1 MTSSSSGAGGGPD
14 DTSMSSSAAAATLA
28 RTGLDADTAL
38 LVGGAL
44 IVLGLLL
51 VRYNREDDLQVDE
64 S

>member
-1 MTSSSSGAGGGPD
+1 
-14 DTSMSSSAAAATLA
+14 MSSSAAAATLA

-51 VRYNREDDLQVDE
+51 VRYNRDDDLQVDE